1 VPARLGI
8 QRQRVHSARLEGQ
21 KAMDLSISPSQSRWQ
36 VEWAVHDSVVAL
48 KPAPFQPI
56 NIKDGV
62 TDTHA
67 KV

>member
-1 VPARLGI
+1 
-8 QRQRVHSARLEGQ
+8 
-21 KAMDLSISPSQSRWQ
+21 MDLSISPSQSRWQ

-48 KPAPFQPI
+48 KPAPFQRI
-56 NIKDGV
+56 NTKDGV